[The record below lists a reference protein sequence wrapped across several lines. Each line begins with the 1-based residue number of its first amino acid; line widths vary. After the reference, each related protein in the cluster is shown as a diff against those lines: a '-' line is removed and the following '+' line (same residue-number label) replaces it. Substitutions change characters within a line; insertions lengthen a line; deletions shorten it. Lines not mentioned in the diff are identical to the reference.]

1 MGTRASKTILL
12 AVLFAIIGQFSFA
25 QDKVPSTPEEK
36 RVAFLT
42 PEYYTNWL
50 GASFFTIPTVE
61 KEFDVTPVQIL
72 DLTFFYDFGD
82 CFVGMES
89 NEKGV
94 VVQMTLR
101 LFADKAT
108 DFIQKAINYG
118 YEYVAKGE
126 DVNVHSNTGKLLPD
140 VYGTKVKQYRKV
152 TKNGSVYME
161 VTNSKRYANE
171 YEMAIYRAK

>member
-1 MGTRASKTILL
+1 METRASRKILL

-25 QDKVPSTPEEK
+25 QSKVPSTPEEK
-36 RVAFLT
+36 RAAFLT

-61 KEFDVTPVQIL
+61 KEFDVTPAQIL

-108 DFIQKAINYG
+108 DFIQKAVDYG

-126 DVNVHSNTGKLLPD
+126 NVNIRSNTGKLLPD
-140 VYGTKVKQYRKV
+140 VYDMKVKQYRKA
-152 TKNGSVYME
+152 TKNGNVYME
-161 VTNSKRYANE
+161 VANSKKYANE
-171 YEMAIYRAK
+171 YEIAIYRAK

>member
-1 MGTRASKTILL
+1 MHKAKCQAHPKKNVQRSLPPNTIPT
-12 AVLFAIIGQFSFA
+12 G
-25 QDKVPSTPEEK
+25 
-36 RVAFLT
+36 
-42 PEYYTNWL
+42 W

-61 KEFDVTPVQIL
+61 KEFDVTPAQIL

-108 DFIQKAINYG
+108 DFIQKAVDYG
-118 YEYVAKGE
+118 YKYVAKGKN
-126 DVNVHSNTGKLLPD
+126 VNVRSNTGKLLPD
-140 VYGTKVKQYRKV
+140 IYDTKVKQYRKA
-152 TKNGSVYME
+152 TKNGNVYME
-161 VTNSKRYANE
+161 VANSKKYANE
-171 YEMAIYRAK
+171 YEIAIYRAK